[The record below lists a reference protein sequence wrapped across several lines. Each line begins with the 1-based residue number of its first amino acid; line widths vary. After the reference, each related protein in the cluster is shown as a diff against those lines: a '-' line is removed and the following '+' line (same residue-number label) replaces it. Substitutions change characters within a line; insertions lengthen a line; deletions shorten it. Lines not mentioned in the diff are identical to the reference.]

1 MQAVHERVQSS
12 PAESAEA
19 EAETEAELDEGKGR
33 AGKITPGVCAST
45 G

>member
-1 MQAVHERVQSS
+1 MRGSSLSS
-12 PAESAEA
+12 PAESAKAEA
-19 EAETEAELDEGKGR
+19 EAEAEQGEEGKGR